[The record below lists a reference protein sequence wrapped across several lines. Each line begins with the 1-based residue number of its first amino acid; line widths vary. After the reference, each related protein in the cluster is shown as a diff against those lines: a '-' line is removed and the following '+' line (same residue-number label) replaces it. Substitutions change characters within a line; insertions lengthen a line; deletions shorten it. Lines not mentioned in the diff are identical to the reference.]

1 MWLVTVTCLP
11 AACCITKFILRHCS
25 FCHISNARNG
35 GGDGVANPGRRN
47 ALPSGANGDFSGV
60 LQSKNSFLVIL
71 KALKL
76 PFYSERRCQVR
87 AGWGVDPDLLQEMEL
102 EFPGCT

>member
-1 MWLVTVTCLP
+1 MTVTCLP
-11 AACCITKFILRHCS
+11 AACSITKLILRHCS
-25 FCHISNARNG
+25 FFPVFNARNG
-35 GGDGVANPGRRN
+35 GGDGVAIPGLRN

-60 LQSKNSFLVIL
+60 PGLQSKNSFLIIL